1 MKNNNRFISFNNN
14 APTAWNTLIVL
25 IAAMAIF
32 ATYTYVCAQEIKYVA
47 TQSEVEE
54 ARSEEKE
61 ARKEVQIITTAE
73 FAVQE
78 EKRAILAELR
88 ECESNG
94 YNLASGDN
102 GASNGPFQWQKPTF
116 EDKIGREVS
125 YSYYYEY
132 VTDYERI
139 YKLTEETFFDDGE
152 WWRWEN
158 CSYKIGYVST

>member
-1 MKNNNRFISFNNN
+1 MKNNNKFISFDNK
-14 APTAWNTLIVL
+14 APTAWNALIVL
-25 IAAMAIF
+25 IAGFAIF
-32 ATYTYVCAQEIKYVA
+32 LIYSFTYAEEIKYVA

-54 ARSEEKE
+54 ARIEEKE
-61 ARKEVQIITTAE
+61 EGEEIQIITTAE

-78 EKRAILAELR
+78 EKREILAELR

-94 YNLASGDN
+94 YNRASGDG

-116 EDKIGREVS
+116 EDKIGRKVS

-152 WWRWEN
+152 WWRWTN
-158 CSYKIGYVST
+158 CSYKIGYVSI